1 MILHLIQTS
10 ASEDNALSTCLCL
23 IQPSDSILLMGDAVN
38 CLLMPTWQA
47 QLKGIGIFALQD
59 DVIAR
64 GLASLMPT
72 DALPQLTLLNYYEF
86 VAQTLSHQKVI
97 TW

>member
-10 ASEDNALSTCLCL
+10 ASQDNALSTCLCL

-47 QLKGIGIFALQD
+47 QLKGMALFALED
-59 DVIAR
+59 DVTAR
-64 GLASLMPT
+64 GLSSLMPT
-72 DALPQLTLLNYYEF
+72 ENLPQLQLLNYDEF